1 MSSPPPQPSLSFYL
15 RLLLL
20 KRVVLACSSDFG
32 VHAIG
37 EVWAQFLFVMTE
49 NLIAKHGFSNT
60 LFPPTNVTESNDYYV
75 DAAEVDAQGQLK
87 KPLVPKHG
95 NTLAVQLVMNG
106 MKLQPCRP
114 SCVLPFPYPNHTAV

>member
-1 MSSPPPQPSLSFYL
+1 
-15 RLLLL
+15 
-20 KRVVLACSSDFG
+20 
-32 VHAIG
+32 
-37 EVWAQFLFVMTE
+37 MTE

-114 SCVLPFPYPNHTAV
+114 SCVVPFPLPNHTAV